1 MKAYL
6 KILGTAFVVMLLC
19 SCNRPTD
26 SFERLN
32 PVKARSAPLWMPTLT
47 GYQLSVSN
55 TYWSQREPFE
65 ADTLIF
71 HLSITAKNNS
81 KEGAVDQ
88 YQLVVTD
95 FDRSRRYNLKF
106 WQGFQG
112 KEAEQLQRA
121 EKGFWLNRERD
132 RGWVK
137 LGNVWLLL
145 VGDAWLIELLAQD
158 YIQQYEQ
165 RVHGMQQAR
174 KQFGD
179 NAEKAFGFLLEYRE
193 HQVAK

>member
-19 SCNRPTD
+19 SCNRPTA
-26 SFERLN
+26 SFEQLN
-32 PVKARSAPLWMPTLT
+32 PVKAHSAPLWMPTLT

-112 KEAEQLQRA
+112 KETEQLQRA
-121 EKGFWLNRERD
+121 EKGFWLNRERH

-158 YIQQYEQ
+158 YIQQYEH
-165 RVHGMQQAR
+165 RARGMQQAR

-179 NAEKAFGFLLEYRE
+179 NAEKAFGFILEYRE

>member
-1 MKAYL
+1 
-6 KILGTAFVVMLLC
+6 
-19 SCNRPTD
+19 
-26 SFERLN
+26 
-32 PVKARSAPLWMPTLT
+32 
-47 GYQLSVSN
+47 VSN

-65 ADTLIF
+65 VDTLTF
-71 HLSITAKNNS
+71 HLSLTAKNNS

-95 FDRSRRYNLKF
+95 LDRSRRYNLKF

-112 KEAEQLQRA
+112 KEAEQLKRA
-121 EKGFWLNRERD
+121 EKGFWLNRERH

-165 RVHGMQQAR
+165 RVRGMQQAR